1 MAERRVSEP
10 TELIYLPNPSWAP
23 VFTAVGLAV
32 LIAGLFKGWVLIVIG
47 AVILL
52 AALRAWLADA
62 TESIDRL
69 PRHQRATSA
78 VIPPAP
84 LRVPPSKD

>member
-10 TELIYLPNPSWAP
+10 TELIYLPNPAWAP
-23 VFTAVGLAV
+23 AFTAAGLAV
-32 LIAGLFKGWVLIVIG
+32 LNVGLFKGWVLIVIG

-62 TESIDRL
+62 ADRIDRL
-69 PRHQRATSA
+69 PRHQQVTSA